1 MKNYAL
7 TVLLA
12 VAVVMDAVTVR
23 RSVTAM
29 TGPGFSSGPMLAIG
43 GSPIPIPPRPVNIG
57 GSPIPIPPRP
67 VNIGGSPIPIPP
79 RPVNIGGSPIPIPP
93 RPGS

>member
-12 VAVVMDAVTVR
+12 LAVVSAAVTIR

-29 TGPGFSSGPMLAIG
+29 AGPGFSSGPMMAIG
-43 GSPIPIPPRPVNIG
+43 GAPVPMPPRPVNIG
-57 GSPIPIPPRP
+57 GAPVPMPPRP
-67 VNIGGSPIPIPP
+67 VN
-79 RPVNIGGSPIPIPP
+79 
-93 RPGS
+93 